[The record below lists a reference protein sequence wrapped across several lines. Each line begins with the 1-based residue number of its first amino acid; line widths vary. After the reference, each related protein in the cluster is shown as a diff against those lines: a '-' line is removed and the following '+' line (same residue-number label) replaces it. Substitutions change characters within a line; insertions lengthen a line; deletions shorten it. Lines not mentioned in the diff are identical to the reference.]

1 MLIISLVLYQV
12 RKLLQKV
19 TTDDTLRYRKLIE
32 KAVLISK
39 EEDDQPTDVSLGKI
53 NCTLISLA
61 LN

>member
-1 MLIISLVLYQV
+1 MVLYQV

-39 EEDDQPTDVSLGKI
+39 EEDDQPSDVSLGKRK
-53 NCTLISLA
+53 CSLI
-61 LN
+61 